1 MDATPTG
8 DRQCHGML
16 SNSRQIHGV
25 LILTLVLLAAF
36 LFAETIKSLKEYRY
50 VGGGVTAA
58 NVISV
63 TGQGEVFALPD
74 TALFTFT
81 VIEEGDTVSQVTEAA
96 KGKVDAALA
105 ALKEK
110 GVEQKDVKTI
120 GYELSPKYEWQPVTC
135 IRFPCDRK
143 QVQKGFTLNQS
154 IEVKVRKADSAGE
167 LLELVTSKGVQNVSG
182 LSFTIDDE
190 DALQA
195 EARKAAIDEARAKA
209 EKLASDLGVSLVRIV
224 GFNEDGAMPYTY
236 AQEAGLQM
244 KAANDVA
251 MNAAPQLPTGENRI
265 VANVSISYEIR

>member
-16 SNSRQIHGV
+16 SNSRQVHGA
-25 LILTLVLLAAF
+25 LILALVLLAAF

-63 TGQGEVFALPD
+63 SGQGEVFAQPD
-74 TALFTFT
+74 TALFTFS
-81 VIEEGDTVSQVTEAA
+81 VIEQGDTVSQVTEAA

-110 GVEQKDVKTI
+110 GVEQKDVKTVA
-120 GYELSPKYEWQPVTC
+120 YELSPKYEWQPVTC

-209 EKLASDLGVSLVRIV
+209 EKLAADLGVSLVRIV
-224 GFNEDGAMPYTY
+224 GFNEDGVMPYMY
-236 AQEAGLQM
+236 ARAE
-244 KAANDVA
+244 
-251 MNAAPQLPTGENRI
+251 AAPGNFAADMAQKSSVQLPAGENRI
-265 VANVSISYEIR
+265 SSNVSISYEIR